1 MIKLEITV
9 LPKSSKYLE
18 FSQSME
24 SIKSDLEQLCNFLQI
39 TEEDKAFKIIL
50 GVGSIRDFTIILHS
64 KELSILSGAI
74 RTLAEKSKII
84 IHGAGYKRRNADLS
98 QIRLDYS

>member
-24 SIKSDLEQLCNFLQI
+24 SIKSDLEQLCKTFQI
-39 TEEDKAFKIIL
+39 IEEDKAFRIIL
-50 GVGSIRDFTIILHS
+50 GADSIRDFTVILHS

-84 IHGAGYKRRNADLS
+84 IHGAGYKRRGADLR
-98 QIRLDYS
+98 QIRLDYT